1 MSIPLPT
8 ALLRALQKLY
18 GENWD
23 RHEMFADIT
32 QRMESTFD
40 RTADEEKT
48 IRAAIDCFIEL
59 WIGQQ
64 EWDRLEDHLEDDD
77 YDYDYEVDEI
87 ESIGKLME
95 AWRAE
100 LSADIVAQP
109 TGTELTPDQR
119 AVLGGDESSTR
130 RQ

>member
-8 ALLRALQKLY
+8 ALLRAMQKLY

-32 QRMESTFD
+32 QRMEATFD
-40 RTADEEKT
+40 RTGDVEKMTADAL
-48 IRAAIDCFIEL
+48 RYFIEM
-59 WIGQQ
+59 WMGQQ
-64 EWDRLEDHLEDDD
+64 EWDHLEDHLEDDD
-77 YDYDYEVDEI
+77 YDDEAAEI

-100 LSADIVAQP
+100 LSAGILAQP
-109 TGTELTPDQR
+109 SGSKVSQAER
-119 AVLGGDESSTR
+119 AVLGGDKSSTR
-130 RQ
+130 LQ

>member
-1 MSIPLPT
+1 MSIPIPT
-8 ALLRALQKLY
+8 ALLRAMQKVY
-18 GENWD
+18 GDNWD
-23 RHEMFADIT
+23 RHEVFADIM
-32 QRMESTFD
+32 QCMEATFD
-40 RTADEEKT
+40 RTADGEKT

-77 YDYDYEVDEI
+77 YDYEVDEI

-100 LSADIVAQP
+100 LSADIMAQP
-109 TGTELTPDQR
+109 TGTELTPDEL
-119 AVLGGDESSTR
+119 AVLGGDHSSTR
-130 RQ
+130 LQ

>member
-1 MSIPLPT
+1 MSIPIPT
-8 ALLRALQKLY
+8 ALLRAMQKLY

-23 RHEMFADIT
+23 RHEMSADIT
-32 QRMESTFD
+32 QRMEATFD
-40 RTADEEKT
+40 RTADGEKT

-77 YDYDYEVDEI
+77 YDYEVDEI

-100 LSADIVAQP
+100 LSADIMAQP
-109 TGTELTPDQR
+109 TGTELTPDEL
-119 AVLGGDESSTR
+119 AVLGGDHSSTR
-130 RQ
+130 LQ